1 VEALPAA
8 PARRAPSGVAGL
20 PARGDDGRSASAKST
35 WTPRQ
40 HQILDDLEALFLSEG
55 FRHLTIADLVDRL
68 RCSRR
73 TLYSLAPS
81 REELILVVIGRLLN
95 RMGVEAFT
103 QAAALADPG
112 EAVASYLNT
121 GVTTLSTA
129 QPAFIEDLETYLPT
143 RQLYDRHVEIGLRV
157 MGTFISDGIAAGTFR
172 ELHPALVAEII
183 SGAAERILRPDALAR
198 TGMSWSQALAELS
211 ELIRYGLLSP
221 GPRTERAACDTR
233 RPERRRP

>member
-1 VEALPAA
+1 MEALPVTQVHGARSENGRAA
-8 PARRAPSGVAGL
+8 GTKV
-20 PARGDDGRSASAKST
+20 T

-40 HQILDDLEALFLSEG
+40 HQILDALEALFLSEG

-95 RMGVEAFT
+95 RMGVEAFSR
-103 QAAALADPG
+103 AAALADPG
-112 EAVASYLNT
+112 DAVASYLST
-121 GVTTLSTA
+121 GVTTLSQA

-183 SGAAERILRPDALAR
+183 SGAAHRILRPDALAR
-198 TGMSWSQALAELS
+198 TGVSWSQALGELS

-221 GPRTERAACDTR
+221 EPRVAKAGCDSGG
-233 RPERRRP
+233 PERRRP